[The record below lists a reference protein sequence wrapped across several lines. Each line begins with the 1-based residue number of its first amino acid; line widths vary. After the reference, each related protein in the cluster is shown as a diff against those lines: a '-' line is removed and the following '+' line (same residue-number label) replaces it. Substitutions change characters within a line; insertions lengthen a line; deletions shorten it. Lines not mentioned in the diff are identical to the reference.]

1 MKTKELA
8 LKFWEKLLSSL
19 ELILLPF
26 GIVFP
31 FILIIGG
38 LCLSLGIENGYINNL
53 RDLLINININN
64 NIGSILIDAGVGF
77 ATASMVLYIALQVRE
92 IRKDR
97 DLSLRKEHT
106 EDLRKKIVKQWIK
119 YIESSK
125 KANIT
130 IDLTN
135 LQPHQRIM
143 KYYAESVLMLKE
155 NEKILFNGFLE
166 NHASRELSMAFER
179 FEESFKKL
187 DKLLKKLEN
196 DVEKFLNE
204 NGIEFI
210 DNENDID
217 SEIEHEKMLFIKPD
231 TLSLFLDC
239 LINNTVEN
247 IKIQRG
253 YERRYPYLIYSFYCK
268 DTGSATGKYMCVER
282 IAEEERKQ
290 HIKNTIENLLKEAKE
305 KFKNDMKEIHN
316 LINEINESNKTILDE
331 LKKFEYK
338 QIYDGDCEYIKYP

>member
-1 MKTKELA
+1 
-8 LKFWEKLLSSL
+8 
-19 ELILLPF
+19 
-26 GIVFP
+26 
-31 FILIIGG
+31 
-38 LCLSLGIENGYINNL
+38 
-53 RDLLINININN
+53 
-64 NIGSILIDAGVGF
+64 
-77 ATASMVLYIALQVRE
+77 
-92 IRKDR
+92 
-97 DLSLRKEHT
+97 
-106 EDLRKKIVKQWIK
+106 
-119 YIESSK
+119 
-125 KANIT
+125 
-130 IDLTN
+130 
-135 LQPHQRIM
+135 M

-155 NEKILFNGFLE
+155 NEKILFNDFLE

-196 DVEKFLNE
+196 DVEKFLNENGIELIDNENDIDSFLNE